1 MTSLYISIFC
11 NCTVRFIITIHIP
24 GGTPSKFFIA
34 RSYDH
39 ICLIGSLKLY
49 DITIRLFIAPG
60 HVEIETHSLFVINL
74 RIISI
79 NHLHDNDFIKHTD
92 PTVANKRD
100 W

>member
-49 DITIRLFIAPG
+49 DITIRLF
-60 HVEIETHSLFVINL
+60 VINL